1 MTSAVALATT
11 TPSSTS
17 AGDDEGAGRAAMP
30 VSDTAA
36 GDAGSASSPDVKDA
50 VAHGD
55 VEIVVAAVD
64 GRREEDGGTGEVA
77 GKRKEVTPDSDSVF
91 DTAPSTPASPETQR
105 PCRVDKSDLRK
116 SHLNKA
122 ASAEEGRLSFAY
134 IMLFCV
140 CPPPPSPSSSSS
152 SPLF

>member
-17 AGDDEGAGRAAMP
+17 AGDDEGAGRAA
-30 VSDTAA
+30 A

-50 VAHGD
+50 AAHGD
-55 VEIVVAAVD
+55 VEKVVAVD
-64 GRREEDGGTGEVA
+64 GRWEEDRGTGEVA
-77 GKRKEVTPDSDSVF
+77 GKSKEVTPDSDSVF

-122 ASAEEGRLSFAY
+122 ASAEEGRWSFA
-134 IMLFCV
+134 
-140 CPPPPSPSSSSS
+140 
-152 SPLF
+152 